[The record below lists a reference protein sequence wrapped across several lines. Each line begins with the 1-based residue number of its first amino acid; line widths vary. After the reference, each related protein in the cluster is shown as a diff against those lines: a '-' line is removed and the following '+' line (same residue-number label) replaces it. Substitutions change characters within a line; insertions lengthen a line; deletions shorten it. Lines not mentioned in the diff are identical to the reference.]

1 MDISSLMKQAQ
12 DFQQKMGQVQE
23 ELAKKTV
30 TSEVGGGMVKVTV
43 NGKQELLAIQIEKEV
58 INPDDAGML
67 QDLIAAAV
75 NDAMR
80 KAREMI
86 QSEMGQ
92 LTGGLKIPG
101 LKIPGLM

>member
-58 INPDDAGML
+58 INPDDADML

-86 QSEMGQ
+86 QAEMGR
-92 LTGGLKIPG
+92 LTGGIN
-101 LKIPGLM
+101 IPGLM

>member
-43 NGKQELLAIQIEKEV
+43 NGKQELLTIQIEKEV
-58 INPDDAGML
+58 IDPEDVDML
-67 QDLIAAAV
+67 QDLIIAAV
-75 NDAMR
+75 NDALN
-80 KAREMI
+80 KSQEMVAA
-86 QSEMGQ
+86 EMSK
-92 LTGGLKIPG
+92 LTGGLN
-101 LKIPGLM
+101 IPGLM

>member
-1 MDISSLMKQAQ
+1 MDFSSLMKQAQ

-23 ELAKKTV
+23 ELAKKTI

-58 INPDDAGML
+58 INPDDANML
-67 QDLIAAAV
+67 QDLIVAAV

-86 QSEMGQ
+86 QAEMGS
-92 LTGGLKIPG
+92 LTGGI
-101 LKIPGLM
+101 KIPGLM

>member
-23 ELAKKTV
+23 ELAKKTI

-58 INPDDAGML
+58 INPDDANML
-67 QDLIAAAV
+67 QDLIVAAV

-86 QSEMGQ
+86 QAEMGS
-92 LTGGLKIPG
+92 LTGGI
-101 LKIPGLM
+101 KIPGLM

>member
-43 NGKQELLAIQIEKEV
+43 NGKQELLAIQIEREV

-86 QSEMGQ
+86 QAEMGR
-92 LTGGLKIPG
+92 LTGGI
-101 LKIPGLM
+101 KIPGLM

>member
-23 ELAKKTV
+23 ELAKKSV

-58 INPDDAGML
+58 INPDDADML

-86 QSEMGQ
+86 QAEMGR
-92 LTGGLKIPG
+92 LTGGI
-101 LKIPGLM
+101 KIPGLM

>member
-23 ELAKKTV
+23 ELAKKTI

-58 INPDDAGML
+58 INPDDADML

-80 KAREMI
+80 KAREMM
-86 QSEMGQ
+86 QTEMGQ
-92 LTGGLKIPG
+92 LTGGIKIPG
-101 LKIPGLM
+101 IM

>member
-30 TSEVGGGMVKVTV
+30 SSEVGGGMVKVTV
-43 NGKQELLAIQIEKEV
+43 NGRQELLSIQIEKEV
-58 INPDDAGML
+58 INPDDVEML
-67 QDLIAAAV
+67 QDLIVAAV
-75 NDAMR
+75 NDAMA

-86 QSEMGQ
+86 QSEMGR

-101 LKIPGLM
+101 LM

>member
-1 MDISSLMKQAQ
+1 
-12 DFQQKMGQVQE
+12 MGEVQG

-58 INPDDAGML
+58 INPDDADML

-86 QSEMGQ
+86 QAEMGR
-92 LTGGLKIPG
+92 LTGGI
-101 LKIPGLM
+101 KIPGLM

>member
-30 TSEVGGGMVKVTV
+30 SSEVGGGMVKVTV
-43 NGKQELLAIQIEKEV
+43 NGRQELLSIQIEKEV
-58 INPDDAGML
+58 VNPNDVEML
-67 QDLIAAAV
+67 QDLITAAV
-75 NDAMR
+75 NDAMS
-80 KAREMI
+80 KARDMI
-86 QSEMGQ
+86 QSEMGR

-101 LKIPGLM
+101 LI

>member
-23 ELAKKTV
+23 GLAKKTV
-30 TSEVGGGMVKVTV
+30 SAEVGGGMVKVTV
-43 NGKQELLAIQIEKEV
+43 NGRQELLSIQIEKEV
-58 INPDDAGML
+58 IDPDDAEML
-67 QDLIAAAV
+67 QDLIIAAI
-75 NDAMR
+75 NDAMG

-86 QSEMGQ
+86 QAEMGR

-101 LKIPGLM
+101 LM

>member
-23 ELAKKTV
+23 ELAKKAV
-30 TSEVGGGMVKVTV
+30 SSEVGGGMVKVTV
-43 NGKQELLAIQIEKEV
+43 NGRQELLSIQIEKEV
-58 INPDDAGML
+58 INPADVEML
-67 QDLIAAAV
+67 QDLIIAAV
-75 NDAMR
+75 NDAMA

-86 QSEMGQ
+86 QSEMGR

-101 LKIPGLM
+101 LM

>member
-58 INPDDAGML
+58 INPDDADML

-86 QSEMGQ
+86 QSEMGR
-92 LTGGLKIPG
+92 LTGGI
-101 LKIPGLM
+101 KIPGLM